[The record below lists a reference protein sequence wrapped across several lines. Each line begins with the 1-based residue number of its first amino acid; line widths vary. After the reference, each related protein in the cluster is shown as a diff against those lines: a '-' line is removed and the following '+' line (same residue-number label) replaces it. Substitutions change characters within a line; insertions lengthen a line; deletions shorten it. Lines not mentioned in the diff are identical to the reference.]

1 MARGLKGRAWLE
13 VAGLWVAAPLG
24 ALVLLHGVPASTGLF
39 YFASPLL
46 MSIVPLWGGD
56 TAAIFAGKAFGK
68 HPLAPSIS
76 PKKTVEG
83 AIANLVA
90 CVAVAWGLGALID
103 LPIAPSIACGVA
115 AGVFGQAGDLFE
127 SALKRRA
134 EVKDSGAL
142 LPGHGGLLD
151 RIDSILFTA
160 VPVLCIL
167 WYWPG

>member
-1 MARGLKGRAWLE
+1 
-13 VAGLWVAAPLG
+13 
-24 ALVLLHGVPASTGLF
+24 
-39 YFASPLL
+39 

-56 TAAIFAGKAFGK
+56 TAAIFVGRWIGK

-76 PKKTVEG
+76 PQKTIEG
-83 AIANLVA
+83 GVANLLA
-90 CVAVAWGLGALID
+90 CVLVAVVLGALLAISWPAS
-103 LPIAPSIACGVA
+103 LACGLV

-134 EVKDSGAL
+134 GLKDSGAL

-160 VPVLCIL
+160 TPVLAIL
-167 WYWPG
+167 SYTPPTR